1 MFSIHGVGLGMV
13 RYVSALTLTVTLA
26 WACNTVP
33 HNREMC
39 STMISVDN
47 GEDLAAVREKAFAN
61 FKSTCRKMRDFNDA
75 SQCYDHITTPS
86 RHIYPQE
93 GFLNTP
99 LERLEFSVQ
108 STNNVF
114 LDLRDTGN
122 NLIVIELGSTSRI
135 ESVAS
140 MPAESKYVN
149 LSDSTRF
156 WVTYINGNVQVG
168 AYGQEEPFM
177 ESNDSNMKVIKY
189 VIFDSDAIAE
199 WFVYMPCDAA

>member
-1 MFSIHGVGLGMV
+1 
-13 RYVSALTLTVTLA
+13 
-26 WACNTVP
+26 
-33 HNREMC
+33 
-39 STMISVDN
+39 
-47 GEDLAAVREKAFAN
+47 
-61 FKSTCRKMRDFNDA
+61 
-75 SQCYDHITTPS
+75 
-86 RHIYPQE
+86 
-93 GFLNTP
+93 
-99 LERLEFSVQ
+99 
-108 STNNVF
+108 
-114 LDLRDTGN
+114 
-122 NLIVIELGSTSRI
+122 
-135 ESVAS
+135 